1 MDVPLLQYSDTTV
14 DRKQHEDCMTKY
26 NEIKMDK
33 KLRSAKLWT
42 ENKKQTV
49 FDREGPRDL
58 RFRVRYKRGAALY
71 VVCRRSSRARSMS
84 QGHCRL
90 WKRPSQ

>member
-1 MDVPLLQYSDTTV
+1 
-14 DRKQHEDCMTKY
+14 MTKY

-58 RFRVRYKRGAALY
+58 RASEFDTRGVPRYTLFADEAHVPGACPKAT
-71 VVCRRSSRARSMS
+71 VDFGRDRHSDEA
-84 QGHCRL
+84 G
-90 WKRPSQ
+90 PT